1 MCRPLATNHIS
12 SYGVGDFTSIETPL
26 LFSFGGQKCFDYI
39 LGILWTCGTCVVVA
53 LFVVALV
60 TTSRVIGL
68 RSEGPSCKS
77 F

>member
-1 MCRPLATNHIS
+1 MCRPLATNHTKS
-12 SYGVGDFTSIETPL
+12 SYGVGDSIETPL
-26 LFSFGGQKCFDYI
+26 LSSFGGQKLFYYI

-60 TTSRVIGL
+60 TTSRVMGL

>member
-1 MCRPLATNHIS
+1 MCQLLATNHIES

-26 LFSFGGQKCFDYI
+26 LFSFGGQFCFDYI
-39 LGILWTCGTCVVVA
+39 LRILWTCGTCVVA

-68 RSEGPSCKS
+68 
-77 F
+77 